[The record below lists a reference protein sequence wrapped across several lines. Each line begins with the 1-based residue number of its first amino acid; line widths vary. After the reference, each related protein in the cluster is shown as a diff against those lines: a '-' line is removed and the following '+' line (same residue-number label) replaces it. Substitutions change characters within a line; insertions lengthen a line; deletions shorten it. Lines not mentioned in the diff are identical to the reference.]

1 MVSNAALYY
10 KKPPHGA
17 PVPGETLQRVV
28 DDNFDVD
35 NVPLNGGILVQSKA
49 LSLDPYMRGRLRDPA
64 IKSYN
69 QPFEL
74 NKPIV
79 TLGVGVVLRSDDPSI
94 KPGQIFKGLFDLAEY
109 AVVPPALVKIGRVI
123 ENEEQLPW
131 TTLVGAAGMPG
142 ATAWIGLYDIGKPK
156 KGETIFGAYPCR
168 SPRVGP
174 AYLGAMHP
182 RCLADRGCQSCSCSF
197 PVSAASGA
205 VGQIVGQLAKRDGL
219 FTIGSAGTDEKVA
232 FLKEIGYD
240 VAFNC
245 TFSDSCMQEAV
256 ARHFAEQHSHD
267 DSCWADKT
275 ESTQKIL
282 EQHAPD
288 LFWCVRTA
296 FASVPFTAG

>member
-28 DDNFDVD
+28 DDNFDAD

-109 AVVPPALVKIGRVI
+109 AVVPPRWSRL
-123 ENEEQLPW
+123 
-131 TTLVGAAGMPG
+131 AG
-142 ATAWIGLYDIGKPK
+142 
-156 KGETIFGAYPCR
+156 
-168 SPRVGP
+168 
-174 AYLGAMHP
+174 
-182 RCLADRGCQSCSCSF
+182 
-197 PVSAASGA
+197 
-205 VGQIVGQLAKRDGL
+205 
-219 FTIGSAGTDEKVA
+219 
-232 FLKEIGYD
+232 
-240 VAFNC
+240 
-245 TFSDSCMQEAV
+245 
-256 ARHFAEQHSHD
+256 
-267 DSCWADKT
+267 
-275 ESTQKIL
+275 
-282 EQHAPD
+282 
-288 LFWCVRTA
+288 
-296 FASVPFTAG
+296 